1 MKRKLFS
8 FLFSL
13 LLLSVL
19 VLPGCSAKS
28 AATPEQFQ
36 KAAEEAGY
44 TVEEQD
50 AGTLVSIHSATKED
64 STSTLMFYVCSS
76 ESEAKSALSSLRQ
89 TMPSNQKHLNSSYY
103 TRYTAEDSETYYTA
117 IRMGNTILT
126 AAVEPDDQGTVDTVV
141 SALGY

>member
-8 FLFSL
+8 FVFPL
-13 LLLSVL
+13 LLLTAF

-50 AGTLVSIHSATKED
+50 AGTMVSIHSATKED
-64 STSTLMFYVCSS
+64 STSTLMFYVCNS
-76 ESEAKSALSSLRQ
+76 ESEAKSSLSTLRLR
-89 TMPSNQKHLNSSYY
+89 MPSDQEHVDSSYY
-103 TRYTAEDSETYYTA
+103 TRYSAEDDETYYTV
-117 IRMGNTILT
+117 IRMGNTLLT
-126 AAVEPDDQGTVDTVV
+126 AAVEPDDKETVDAVV

>member
-8 FLFSL
+8 LVFPFL
-13 LLLSVL
+13 LLAVFVMS
-19 VLPGCSAKS
+19 GCSAKS

-50 AGTLVSIHSATKED
+50 AGTMASIHSATKED

-76 ESEAKSALSSLRQ
+76 ESEAKSALSTLRQ
-89 TMPSNQKHLNSSYY
+89 SMPSDQKHVNSSYY
-103 TRYTAEDSETYYTA
+103 TRYTAEDDETYYTV
-117 IRMGNTILT
+117 IRMGNTLLT
-126 AAVEPDDQGTVDTVV
+126 AAVEPDDQETVETVV